1 MINDYLLI
9 TTTTGDHAVAER
21 IATQLVDLRLAACVQ
36 VSGPIRST
44 YRWQGAIE
52 TGEEWLVTAKSRS
65 DMFHRVEQAIT
76 SLHPYD
82 VPEVV
87 ATPLTAVSDA
97 YGAWLA
103 ECLK

>member
-1 MINDYLLI
+1 MNDYWLI

-21 IATQLVDLRLAACVQ
+21 IAVQLVEQRLAACVQ

-44 YRWQGAIE
+44 YHWQGAIE

-65 DMFHRVEQAIT
+65 DLFSRVEQTIVG
-76 SLHPYD
+76 LHPYD

-87 ATPLTAVSDA
+87 ATPLTAVGAA

-103 ECLK
+103 ASLK